1 MFRVIDTNESP
12 NLIVSKNARKDRAIT
27 EAVYKYR
34 NTSGVTLTVQK
45 QNSAGKYETV
55 GTFRTK

>member
-1 MFRVIDTNESP
+1 MFRVIDTNETP
-12 NLIVSKNARKDRAIT
+12 NLIVSENARKDRAIT

-45 QNSAGKYETV
+45 RNSVGKFQTV